1 MKSKNNLSSRNFPRM
16 KFICRDLQKLAVAA
30 KRSSRRI
37 PLCAA
42 LFRFALSFA
51 EFSALKSRR
60 TSARACEALI

>member
-1 MKSKNNLSSRNFPRM
+1 M